1 MKAIGYLLLAAFI
14 ISNIDGLANYSI
26 KTFIDYLQESGQY
39 DIIFAIRK
47 FLGNDVAI
55 EYCKQ
60 LVETEHCDD
69 VVRVYM
75 NKENDSSSSGP
86 RKIPPKL
93 PSEDDLNLESQI
105 IFDKLAINNDDE
117 KREMIII
124 ILSFYDILNKNMTDV
139 EIYDFLDSKILKRRR
154 IIPLTELEKDLIKRK
169 IEKLEKIEKAEK
181 IEKLEKIEKAEKIEK
196 VENTEKKEKE
206 KVEKFEKVEKVEIK
220 LY

>member
-14 ISNIDGLANYSI
+14 ISNIDGFANYSI

-39 DIIFAIRK
+39 NIIFTVRK

-55 EYCKQ
+55 EYCEQ
-60 LVETEHCDD
+60 VVGNGLCDD
-69 VVRVYM
+69 VIRLNM
-75 NKENDSSSSGP
+75 NEYNGP
-86 RKIPPKL
+86 GKIPSKL

-117 KREMIII
+117 KSEIII
-124 ILSFYDILNKNMTDV
+124 ILSFYDILNKRMTDV

-169 IEKLEKIEKAEK
+169 IEKLEKIEKAE
-181 IEKLEKIEKAEKIEK
+181 
-196 VENTEKKEKE
+196 NTEKKK
-206 KVEKFEKVEKVEIK
+206 KKK
-220 LY
+220 

>member
-14 ISNIDGLANYSI
+14 ISNIDGFANYSI

-117 KREMIII
+117 KSEIII
-124 ILSFYDILNKNMTDV
+124 ILSFYDILNKRMTDV

-169 IEKLEKIEKAEK
+169 IEKLEKIEKAE
-181 IEKLEKIEKAEKIEK
+181 
-196 VENTEKKEKE
+196 NTEKKK
-206 KVEKFEKVEKVEIK
+206 KKK
-220 LY
+220 